1 MKYSH
6 SCVSYIVTAAL
17 GFVIL
22 VPTSA
27 MALSLTRGTPASLS
41 GTLGNV
47 TVNYVSDNPTLA
59 AYLDSTGATPSSNV
73 PVTRVQYDVLNT
85 AGNGTIFDFTV
96 FYPVGTNVLGAMEPA
111 GYYNGAGAQTSWGGI
126 AYTTLFKNGF
136 GVYNYNSAFHGSEW
150 QIDYQ
155 PDHVT
160 WSMVPGANGFFQ
172 DTASGFTNFGF
183 NPTFNLDFAQGT
195 PLGLQPANVTG
206 RAVTGAPVMASGQV
220 LSAATVPVPAAA
232 WLLGSGLFGLGG
244 FMRKTR
250 RHAATAPA

>member
-1 MKYSH
+1 MKNIH
-6 SCVSYIVTAAL
+6 SSVALVVTATLSLA
-17 GFVIL
+17 IL
-22 VPTSA
+22 VPGSA
-27 MALSLTRGTPASLS
+27 AALSLTRGTPANLT

-47 TVNYVSDNPTLA
+47 QVNYVSDNPTIT
-59 AYLDSTGATPSSNV
+59 AYLDNTGATPSTNV
-73 PVTRVQYDVLNT
+73 PETRVQYDVLNT

-96 FYPVGTNVLGAMEPA
+96 FYPVGTNVLGASEPA

-126 AYTTLFKNGF
+126 AYTTLFKSGF

-183 NPTFNLDFAQGT
+183 NPTFSLDFAQGT
-195 PLGLQPANVTG
+195 PLGLQPANVSG
-206 RAVTGAPVMASGQV
+206 RAVTGAPVIAVGQV
-220 LSAATVPVPAAA
+220 LSATVVPLPAAA
-232 WLLGSGLFGLGG
+232 WLFGSGLLGLIG
-244 FMRKTR
+244 MAR
-250 RHAATAPA
+250 RNVVIA